1 MKTFDNNQDAK
12 TRLTASGDYAGYVT
26 DFEIIR
32 DKIDS
37 IRQDFIG
44 NNDHL
49 AMSIEAELCHAQQR
63 MEDALRH
70 VHATK

>member
-12 TRLTASGDYAGYVT
+12 TRLTASGDYARYIT

-32 DKIDS
+32 DKINS

-49 AMSIEAELCHAQQR
+49 AMSI
-63 MEDALRH
+63 
-70 VHATK
+70 

>member
-12 TRLTASGDYAGYVT
+12 TRLTASGDYARYVT

-32 DKIDS
+32 DKINS

-44 NNDHL
+44 NNDHI
-49 AMSIEAELCHAQQR
+49 AMSIEAELWHAQQR

-70 VHATK
+70 THVTE